1 MSARSIFANI
11 ASMLGGAI
19 ESVAPGF
26 EVSMKKRNTN
36 WSEVDFHTAYN
47 IWLEDYLLQ
56 GRYISHF
63 YDYPQPHIEV
73 VTDPDSQHP
82 DHPDDMCGAKSR
94 DYILSPE
101 IDAEEWANKFVT
113 RRSHNNLFG
122 WTDGGK
128 TPVAYGGWVP
138 AYNNTIDKE
147 MMCDKSVPEEVRRP
161 ILKGVAKDKEQDRA
175 SALRRVFYSIE
186 HGYDDAQMQRI
197 IDTGKIR
204 YATREDAAQFFTKDD
219 SGEFHFMTRTIYV
232 EDPHGVTFP
241 ETYGARSLTILL
253 NPKYDVKEWGA
264 RLVRWWDHSVIV
276 GYSNGKRTSVSGTTR
291 PHSPG
296 SGRDRDTRKMAY
308 ALEWYVKTHCNSE
321 APTLDKPTMRMF
333 VDFNKG
339 DGWAFDSFLYSES
352 EFYRFRDKDPAEY
365 LSTIGTVTATFLTND
380 IAVITGAGV
389 HSRVPMPFII
399 LTAATPTGQNLTG
412 NSYSITSVKPG
423 GEWEPATVT
432 FKA

>member
-56 GRYISHF
+56 GKYISHF
-63 YDYPQPHIEV
+63 YNYPQPHIEV
-73 VTDPDSQHP
+73 VTDPESQRPISP
-82 DHPDDMCGAKSR
+82 DGMCGAKSR

-101 IDAEEWANKFVT
+101 IDAEEWVRKFVAG
-113 RRSHNNLFG
+113 RSHNNLFG

-138 AYNNTIDKE
+138 AYNNTIDRE
-147 MMCDKSVPEEVRRP
+147 MMYDKSVPENVRRP
-161 ILKGVAKDKEQDRA
+161 ILQGVAKEDEQDRA
-175 SALRRVFYSIE
+175 SRLRDVFYAAE
-186 HGYDDAQMQRI
+186 KGYEDSQMQDI
-197 IDTGKIR
+197 IDTGKVR
-204 YATREDAAQFFTKDD
+204 YATREDAARFSTNDD
-219 SGEFHFMTRTIYV
+219 SDEVRFMPRTIYV

-253 NPKYDVKEWGA
+253 NPKYDVKKWGNS
-264 RLVRWWDHSVIV
+264 LVQWWDHSTIA
-276 GYSNGKRTSVSGTTR
+276 GYSNGKLTAISGTNR
-291 PHSPG
+291 PHHPSLG
-296 SGRDRDTRKMAY
+296 SDRDVEDMAR
-308 ALEWYVKTHCNSE
+308 ALKWYVKTQGKSN
-321 APTLDKPTMRMF
+321 APALEKPTMRMF

-339 DGWAFDSFLYSES
+339 DGYAFSTFLYSES
-352 EFYRFRDKDPAEY
+352 DLYHFKDKNPAEY
-365 LSTIGTVTATFLTND
+365 LAQLGPVTATFLTND
-380 IAVITGAGV
+380 TAVITGAGV
-389 HSRVPMPFII
+389 HSRAPLPLIV
-399 LTAATPTGQNLTG
+399 LSATSPTGQSLAG
-412 NSYSITSVKPG
+412 YSYTITSVEPG